1 MQLSQGY
8 PKVGGNTC
16 GVLAVV
22 FVGWAEEPH
31 VDARRRWN
39 IKEFYN
45 LALLAY
51 FDFAVLQFIILERIY
66 WVSLST

>member
-31 VDARRRWN
+31 IDA
-39 IKEFYN
+39 
-45 LALLAY
+45 
-51 FDFAVLQFIILERIY
+51 
-66 WVSLST
+66 